1 MVSPNL
7 CCVRA
12 KDKHKSLCKFA
23 DNSFR
28 PPQIFVEYEQKTK
41 NGVYVNLQIIFHFQA
56 SPNLRRVLPHGEQ
69 RGPRQGLK
77 MVVKHPRGQHAHG
90 LAPVRGQSPLG
101 FLHDLPVYCFFF
113 NEMLVFA
120 NNQHEHCWIFLLF
133 LFAHFAFC
141 ICCLSCLVGAGVH
154 GGVPRDCSPLQ
165 EEPRGHRR
173 RRQHHVDQPEERL

>member
-1 MVSPNL
+1 MNVRLKSELIFGSVFNTFSPNPNRISQKGTVSAFISLVSPNL

-69 RGPRQGLK
+69 RGPRQGPK

-113 NEMLVFA
+113 
-120 NNQHEHCWIFLLF
+120 
-133 LFAHFAFC
+133 
-141 ICCLSCLVGAGVH
+141 
-154 GGVPRDCSPLQ
+154 
-165 EEPRGHRR
+165 
-173 RRQHHVDQPEERL
+173 

>member
-1 MVSPNL
+1 MISQKGTVSAFISLVSPNL

-56 SPNLRRVLPHGEQ
+56 SPNLRRVLPHSEQ

-113 NEMLVFA
+113 LNEMLVFA

-154 GGVPRDCSPLQ
+154 GGVPRDCPPL
-165 EEPRGHRR
+165 
-173 RRQHHVDQPEERL
+173 